1 MNPILLQIIQWIV
14 TIMIVSGLILVMW
27 LLIKNTGVGRLL
39 RGIYDAMSDAA
50 RELGNQLTACAAD
63 FWSNKCWL
71 KWVGIG
77 VLGAQFIFAVAQI
90 GVALYRTR
98 IDSKIADAR
107 GKGITKEEANDM
119 EAQVDEAFE
128 SWKAKNPEKAKNLT
142 EEDEVQIKRGSL
154 YRKLRKSIKKL
165 LEKSDQS
172 KEAKAEAE
180 KVVDQELQELS
191 EQAAEDNPEGNQ
203 EDVDD
208 ATNEVDENLDDMPD
222 FF

>member
-14 TIMIVSGLILVMW
+14 TIMIVSGLVLVMW
-27 LLIKNTGVGRLL
+27 LLIKNTGIGRLL

-50 RELGNQLTACAAD
+50 RELGNQLSTCAAD

-71 KWVGIG
+71 KWVAIAWF
-77 VLGAQFIFAVAQI
+77 GAQFIFTVAQL

-107 GKGITKEEANDM
+107 GKGITQEEANDM

-128 SWKAKNPEKAKNLT
+128 TWKTKNPEKAKNLT
-142 EEDEVQIKRGSL
+142 EEDEIQIKRGSL
-154 YRKLRKSIKKL
+154 YNKLRKNIKKL

-191 EQAAEDNPEGNQ
+191 EQAVEDNPEGDQGEIN
-203 EDVDD
+203 D
-208 ATNEVDENLDDMPD
+208 ATDDMDGELDDMPD